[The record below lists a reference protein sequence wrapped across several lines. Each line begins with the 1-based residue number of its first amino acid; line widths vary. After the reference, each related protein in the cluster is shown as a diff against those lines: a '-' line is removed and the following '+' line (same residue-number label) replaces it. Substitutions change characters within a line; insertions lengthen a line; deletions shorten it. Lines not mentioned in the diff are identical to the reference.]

1 MSLTSV
7 WLQTLGDGLVRAD
20 QAVGIDVHQ
29 TPALTGKAPHWLLDV
44 VLPTPI
50 GSGVRGEWD
59 LTVLHRTLVQ
69 TSEEPGDAATV
80 LARLL
85 AQLDAI
91 NAAGI
96 IITSRSRDGAAGS
109 ARADNPP
116 PTGRGPSRWRPRV
129 RRSGSGSSR
138 SPARHPGTT
147 PVPSTSEAHGEALTL
162 GGRAGGLAPSH
173 VPNAPAPPDRAGR
186 IVLKSATT
194 RARVAGWVGRAGCGP
209 GHAAPPGRT
218 RAAAVSP

>member
-20 QAVGIDVHQ
+20 QVVGIDVHQ

-50 GSGVRGEWD
+50 GSGARGEWD
-59 LTVLHRTLVQ
+59 ITILHRTLVQ

-91 NAAGI
+91 NAAG
-96 IITSRSRDGAAGS
+96 GS
-109 ARADNPP
+109 AAMPRYSQIFTHKSSALHQK
-116 PTGRGPSRWRPRV
+116 SRR
-129 RRSGSGSSR
+129 
-138 SPARHPGTT
+138 
-147 PVPSTSEAHGEALTL
+147 
-162 GGRAGGLAPSH
+162 
-173 VPNAPAPPDRAGR
+173 
-186 IVLKSATT
+186 
-194 RARVAGWVGRAGCGP
+194 
-209 GHAAPPGRT
+209 
-218 RAAAVSP
+218 